1 MCARCLGA
9 TPGQAG
15 AREADMAVLEIR
27 DARKSFGVTRALAG
41 LSLSLGEGELLGLLG
56 PNGAGKTTLI
66 RAIAGRVRLDGGT
79 VALYGR
85 TLEPGKP
92 RPDLGVVPQEN
103 ALYPLLTAREN
114 LETFGQLN
122 GLDGKRLRER
132 VAWALEWSG
141 LAERAMSPVRTFSG
155 GMKRRL
161 NLACGVLHEPKL
173 VLLDE
178 PTVGVDPQSRES
190 IYDMLGALRARGT
203 SLLLTTHYLEEAEAR
218 CERIVVVDHGRA
230 VASGTLAELV
240 RQSGLTGR
248 RLRLTVDPAPA
259 TPPAGFAREN
269 GAGTLVASITDVAGE
284 LPGLLARLRE
294 AGLAVR
300 DLEVRS
306 ATLQAAFLALTGKE
320 LRE

>member
-1 MCARCLGA
+1 
-9 TPGQAG
+9 
-15 AREADMAVLEIR
+15 MAVLEIK
-27 DARKSFGVTRALAG
+27 DARKNFGAVRALDG

-66 RAIAGRVRLDGGT
+66 RAIAGRVRLDAGT
-79 VALYGR
+79 ISLYGHV
-85 TLEPGKP
+85 LQPEKP
-92 RPDLGVVPQEN
+92 RRDLGVAPQEN
-103 ALYPLLTAREN
+103 ALYPLLSAREN
-114 LETFGQLN
+114 LETFGKLN

-141 LAERAMSPVRTFSG
+141 LAERATSLVRTFSG

-190 IYDMLGALRARGT
+190 IYDMLGALRAQGT

-230 VASGTLAELV
+230 VAAGTLVELV
-240 RQSGLTGR
+240 EQAKLSGR
-248 RLRLTVDPAPA
+248 RVRLALDRAVEKA
-259 TPPAGFAREN
+259 PAGFALGEDP
-269 GAGTLVASITDVAGE
+269 GTLTANITDVGRE
-284 LPGLLARLRE
+284 LPGLLARVQAE
-294 AGLAVR
+294 GLAVR
-300 DLEVRS
+300 DLEVRTAS
-306 ATLQAAFLALTGKE
+306 LQAVFLALTGKE

>member
-1 MCARCLGA
+1 
-9 TPGQAG
+9 
-15 AREADMAVLEIR
+15 MAVLEIK
-27 DARKSFGVTRALAG
+27 DARKAFGATRALDG

-79 VALYGR
+79 VSLYGR
-85 TLEPGKP
+85 TLEPEKP

-114 LETFGQLN
+114 LETFGRLN
-122 GLDGKRLRER
+122 GIDGKHLNER
-132 VAWALEWSG
+132 IAWALEWTG
-141 LAERAMSPVRTFSG
+141 LADRARSPVRTFSG

-190 IYDMLGALRARGT
+190 IYDMLAALRARGT

-230 VASGTLAELV
+230 VAAGTLAELV
-240 RQSGLTGR
+240 EQAGLAGR
-248 RLRLTVDPAPA
+248 RVRLSLDRAVSSPVSGFTRDADDRVLTA
-259 TPPAGFAREN
+259 T
-269 GAGTLVASITDVAGE
+269 ITDVGHE
-284 LPGLLARLRE
+284 LPGLLARVQG
-294 AGLAVR
+294 AGLGVR
-300 DLEVRS
+300 DLEVRTAS
-306 ATLQAAFLALTGKE
+306 LQAVFLALTGKE

>member
-1 MCARCLGA
+1 
-9 TPGQAG
+9 
-15 AREADMAVLEIR
+15 MAVLEIKG
-27 DARKSFGVTRALAG
+27 ARKDFGKTRALDG
-41 LSLSLGEGELLGLLG
+41 LGLSLGEGELLGLLG

-66 RAIAGRVRLDGGT
+66 RAIAGRVRLDAGT
-79 VALYGR
+79 ISLYGHV
-85 TLEPGKP
+85 LQPEKP

-103 ALYPLLTAREN
+103 ALYPLLSAREN
-114 LETFGQLN
+114 LETFGKMN

-132 VAWALEWSG
+132 VAGALEWSG
-141 LAERAMSPVRTFSG
+141 LAERATSLVRAFSG

-230 VASGTLAELV
+230 VAAGTLVELV
-240 RQSGLTGR
+240 EQAKLSGR
-248 RLRLTVDPAPA
+248 RVRLALDRAVTKA
-259 TPPAGFAREN
+259 PAGFALGEDP
-269 GAGTLVASITDVAGE
+269 GTLIATITDVGRE
-284 LPGLLARLRE
+284 LPGLLARVQAE
-294 AGLAVR
+294 GLAVR
-300 DLEVRS
+300 DLEVRTAS
-306 ATLQAAFLALTGKE
+306 LQAVFLALTGKE

>member
-1 MCARCLGA
+1 
-9 TPGQAG
+9 
-15 AREADMAVLEIR
+15 V
-27 DARKSFGVTRALAG
+27 
-41 LSLSLGEGELLGLLG
+41 SLSLGEGELLGLLG

-79 VALYGR
+79 ISLYGH
-85 TLEPGKP
+85 TLEPERP

-141 LAERAMSPVRTFSG
+141 LAERARSPVRTFSG

-203 SLLLTTHYLEEAEAR
+203 SLLLTTHYLEERKPAASASWSWTTAAR
-218 CERIVVVDHGRA
+218 
-230 VASGTLAELV
+230 S
-240 RQSGLTGR
+240 
-248 RLRLTVDPAPA
+248 
-259 TPPAGFAREN
+259 PPARSSSWWSRRSSPAAACACRWIARPN
-269 GAGTLVASITDVAGE
+269 ACRRGSRKGRTPARSPRPSTTWDASCRGSWRACRPRPGGA
-284 LPGLLARLRE
+284 
-294 AGLAVR
+294 
-300 DLEVRS
+300 
-306 ATLQAAFLALTGKE
+306 
-320 LRE
+320 